1 MSRSKKRKLKA
12 TNNATGPVTPEGKA
26 IASQN
31 ALSHGLSSPR
41 TVLPHENQ
49 AEFNMLVAGLQNEL
63 QPRGPV
69 ELFLVRQMADA
80 QWKLD
85 RARKIETAVFERM
98 LDPHD
103 KTNSSPEDQMAAAMT
118 KYGGDALMKIQRYT
132 SALERSYYKAHKE
145 LLAGRKTNVA
155 KPVPPA
161 QKGPAQQP
169 PLPARD
175 AIFLQEMLAKAQ
187 RWREERTKKQNERLA
202 SETPA
207 DVQDEAEIQNELLP
221 EPIAKPRL

>member
-1 MSRSKKRKLKA
+1 MSRSKKRKLKLIA
-12 TNNATGPVTPEGKA
+12 NKSTGPLTPEGKIISSKNA
-26 IASQN
+26 IK
-31 ALSHGLSSPR
+31 HGLSSPR
-41 TVLPHENQ
+41 PVLPHENQ
-49 AEFNMLVAGLQNEL
+49 AEFDCLLVDLQNEL
-63 QPRGPV
+63 QPQGPH
-69 ELFLVRQMADA
+69 EFFLVRQMADA
-80 QWKLD
+80 QWKLA
-85 RARKIETAVFERM
+85 RAQKIETAVFERM

-161 QKGPAQQP
+161 QKAPAQHP

-187 RWREERTKKQNERLA
+187 RWREERAKKQNELLA
-202 SETPA
+202 SETA
-207 DVQDEAEIQNELLP
+207 ANVQDEAEIQNELLP
-221 EPIAKPRL
+221 EPNAKPR